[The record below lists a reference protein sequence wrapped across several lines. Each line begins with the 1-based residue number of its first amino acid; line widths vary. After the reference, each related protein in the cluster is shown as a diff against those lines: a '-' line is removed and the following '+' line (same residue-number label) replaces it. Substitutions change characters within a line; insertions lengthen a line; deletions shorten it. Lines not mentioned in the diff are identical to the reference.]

1 MEIQCRDEGDSRLLH
16 VAEDRID
23 AAVAIAFKDRMRALT
38 DGAPGTVILDLSDV
52 SFIDSSGLGSIV
64 AAMKQMGSG
73 RKMLLAG
80 LTPNV
85 ARVFRLTRMDK
96 VFEILDAPAEPVER
110 RAGNGG

>member
-1 MEIQCRDEGDSRLLH
+1 MEIHCRDEGDSRLLH

-23 AAVAIAFKDRMRALT
+23 AAVAVAFKDRMRALT
-38 DGAPGTVILDLSDV
+38 DGAPTNVILDLSEV

-64 AAMKQMGSG
+64 ATMKQIGQD
-73 RKMLLAG
+73 RKMQLTG

-96 VFEILDAPAEPVER
+96 VFDILDTPTAGPAPDD
-110 RAGNGG
+110 G